1 MSDINPK
8 IGTKENSST
17 GNTVRNESNGINL
30 PGFTIT
36 SSEIYENGP
45 TGPNDKSVASLRSKW
60 NIIDFFKKGMRFITG
75 DVLFKSANFQI
86 ESKGDV
92 KILVKGDHI
101 TKVKNGKV
109 IVQNGE
115 MTDVQI
121 KAAQK
126 IQEIYDEAEKAKKDA
141 IKSTKGEMVP
151 CETCAQEH
159 LVNRKSGF
167 GTRLFKVLRK
177 LGTIPY
183 FCYALDILE
192 NIYNA
197 TIAQFLDIIT
207 AQGLSGESTCGS
219 KGCKNGMVESP
230 QKKIEKGNDAAQAV
244 YEKHINSGELAKQ
257 EDLLN
262 TTDEVKTVNG
272 DVTVNIGYP
281 TSSKHTPYEE
291 AGYKDGGTRFK
302 KGKSMPQVFWQSGEG
317 SIKNIVNTNPMPVK
331 GNLGLNI
338 AGSLLLKTGNNGMEL
353 LTSGHSHL
361 AGGSILVAAT
371 EGDMIVTSA
380 NKTTIKGKL
389 VEIDGDDRSGS
400 GGVSIRAHSTKVQ
413 GALNV
418 TGNISCMGA
427 ISCDGN
433 LAASHI
439 IGRSMR
445 MQTAESG
452 GSKSIGNQANWL
464 GTCQEQLVADE
475 LLQKLQMLA
484 MLDCLLSIGNIYKLV
499 LETFDAIMGM
509 TMIETV
515 TTGYYI
521 GYADVIG
528 EGNLGYP
535 VVSFGTSWGTIY
547 NWKHNHSK
555 TNEPHTHDYTTLKAD
570 MYDTLEDY
578 GGARADASNIPTPA
592 TETCMGTKPGHKS
605 LSGACGGGGG
615 GFGFSDTNS
624 RASKAR
630 RNRNS
635 AFGIYGDDAYGD
647 YDFVNTTPKTG
658 TWKYDE
664 NGDITPK
671 ELVGLSIGFDCPAD
685 LDPVVPVTDI
695 NKDIR
700 DC

>member
-1 MSDINPK
+1 MSINPK
-8 IGTKENSST
+8 IGTVKNDANGT
-17 GNTVRNESNGINL
+17 TCNNESHSINL
-30 PGFTIT
+30 PGFTVT
-36 SSEIYENGP
+36 STSVYENGP

-60 NIIDFFKKGMRFITG
+60 NIIDFFKKGMRFISG
-75 DVLFKSANFQI
+75 DILFKSADFRI
-86 ESKGDV
+86 EAKGGLKV
-92 KILVKGDHI
+92 LVKGNHI
-101 TKVKNGKV
+101 TKIQNGHV

-115 MTDVQI
+115 MTDTQI
-121 KAAQK
+121 KAAQRL
-126 IQEIYDEAEKAKKDA
+126 QEILDEAEKAKKDA
-141 IKSTKGEMVP
+141 IKSTKGDMVP

-183 FCYALDILE
+183 YCYALDVLE

-197 TIAQFLDIIT
+197 TIAQFLDVVT
-207 AQGLSGESTCGS
+207 AQGLLGESTCGS

-230 QKKIEKGNDAAQAV
+230 QKKIEKGNEAAQAV
-244 YEKHINSGELAKQ
+244 YEKHIKSGAIGKE
-257 EDLLN
+257 EDKLN
-262 TTDEVKTVNG
+262 PTNIAQTING
-272 DVTVNIGYP
+272 DVQLKIGYP

-302 KGKSMPQVFWQSGEG
+302 KGKSLPQVFVQTGEG

-331 GNLGLNI
+331 GNLGLDI

-400 GGVSIRAHSTKVQ
+400 GGVNIRAHSTKVQ

-464 GTCQEQLVADE
+464 GTSQAQIASDQI
-475 LLQKLQMLA
+475 LQKLQMLS
-484 MLDCLLSIGNIYKLV
+484 MKDCLLSVGNLYKLV
-499 LETFDAIMGM
+499 LETFDAAMGM
-509 TMIETV
+509 TIVETE
-515 TTGYYI
+515 TTGYFM
-521 GYADVIG
+521 G
-528 EGNLGYP
+528 EILGVGFG
-535 VVSFGTSWGTIY
+535 VVTGICWGEIY
-547 NWKHNHSK
+547 NWKHNHGK
-555 TNEPHTHDYTTLKAD
+555 CNEPHTHDYTTLKAD

-630 RNRNS
+630 RKRNA

-647 YDFVNTTPKTG
+647 YDFVNTTPMSG
-658 TWKYDE
+658 SWGYDE
-664 NGDITPK
+664 NGDITPND
-671 ELVGLSIGFDCPAD
+671 LVNLSIGFDCPVDISLPSSGQA
-685 LDPVVPVTDI
+685 TDT
-695 NKDIR
+695 KD
-700 DC
+700 C